1 LAKEEQRRRY
11 RLCLIPARFVYRRT
25 VMKKLQNRLERA
37 GAAGKA
43 MIVWLATGSLGA
55 ALVAYL
61 LFSGMGC

>member
-1 LAKEEQRRRY
+1 
-11 RLCLIPARFVYRRT
+11 
-25 VMKKLQNRLERA
+25 MKKLQNRLERA